1 MHSNGEAKQ
10 EENFQ
15 IKKGKSWVDSLSIGL
30 RVSSFVASITAACIG
45 FTSSQSSIV
54 FGIQMEAKY
63 SFSSA
68 FKFFAYATAIAS
80 VSSALSLGFT
90 FFLRRRST
98 VSSKA
103 NHHWFFFMH
112 DLVMMLL
119 VLSGSVAATSIGY
132 VGKYGNDHAGWM
144 PICDHFHIFC
154 RKVAAAV
161 VLGYFSFLSSFLL
174 TIISAIEYRSS

>member
-15 IKKGKSWVDSLSIGL
+15 IKKGKKWVDSLSISL
-30 RVSSFVASITAACIG
+30 RVLTFVTSISATCIG

-90 FFLRRRST
+90 FILRRST

-112 DLVMMLL
+112 DLVC
-119 VLSGSVAATSIGY
+119 
-132 VGKYGNDHAGWM
+132 N
-144 PICDHFHIFC
+144 
-154 RKVAAAV
+154 
-161 VLGYFSFLSSFLL
+161 
-174 TIISAIEYRSS
+174 